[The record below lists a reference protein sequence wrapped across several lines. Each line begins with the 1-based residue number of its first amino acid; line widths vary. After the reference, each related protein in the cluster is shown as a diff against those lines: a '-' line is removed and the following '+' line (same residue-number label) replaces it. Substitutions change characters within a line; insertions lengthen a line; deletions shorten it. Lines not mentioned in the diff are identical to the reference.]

1 MMSHH
6 SIRYFENG
14 ISFGCV
20 GSTSLLFLLGFL
32 LLGFL
37 FAIIIVRVVYPVKH
51 IKEILF
57 GHYKTVLT
65 HFCLIRHLYM
75 KNIFFSNALKKIES
89 VELYGILAIIVV
101 AVDE

>member
-1 MMSHH
+1 
-6 SIRYFENG
+6 
-14 ISFGCV
+14 
-20 GSTSLLFLLGFL
+20 
-32 LLGFL
+32 
-37 FAIIIVRVVYPVKH
+37 VYPVEH
-51 IKEILF
+51 IKKILF
-57 GHYKTVLT
+57 GHYKTILP